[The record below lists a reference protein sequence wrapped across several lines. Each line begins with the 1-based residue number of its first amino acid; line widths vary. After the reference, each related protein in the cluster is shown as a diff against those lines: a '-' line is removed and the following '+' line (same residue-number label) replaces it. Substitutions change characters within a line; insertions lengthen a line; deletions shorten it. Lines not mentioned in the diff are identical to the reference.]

1 MVTSQVSE
9 NGAISFEKDWRYAQ
23 PEQFPTSNPNI
34 QVVDVVAPYWS
45 DNDIRKEGVV
55 RYVAINK
62 DESTEGDNILA
73 DIDQHLHDRGT
84 QGFTSTFAII
94 AQWDH
99 VHPFP
104 HASPS
109 GYNISEAELNKVY
122 TKSAHLLL
130 IYTDRWYIVIIQP
143 SLH

>member
-9 NGAISFEKDWRYAQ
+9 NGAISFEKDWKYAQ
-23 PEQFPTSNPNI
+23 PERFPTSNPNI
-34 QVVDVVAPYWS
+34 QEIDVVAPYWS

-62 DESTEGDNILA
+62 AESTEGDKILS
-73 DIDQHLHDRGT
+73 DINQHLHKRGY
-84 QGFTSTFAII
+84 QKFRSTFAII

-109 GYNISEAELNKVY
+109 GYNISEEELNKVEY
-122 TKSAHLLL
+122 TKSACVFNYSLS
-130 IYTDRWYIVIIQP
+130 IYM
-143 SLH
+143 